1 MKTNNTLNV
10 SNNASIFALFAAL
23 FALCAL
29 IIARVINDTFAAL
42 KVAAKWL
49 KAVYL
54 WFITPK
60 TYFASD
66 GDGVT
71 VSGLQIVGINLIA
84 FIACILLAIKW

>member
-1 MKTNNTLNV
+1 MKTISNISI